1 MSYNDLIKGRISF
14 TNQIYFV
21 TTVTNKRVPLFSNY
35 FVARKI
41 VGEMRK
47 LHDEIYIQSIAWV
60 LMPDH
65 LHWVF
70 QLREKEALSTVMR
83 LFKGRSAKHVNA
95 VLKRRGPIWQRA
107 YFDHAIR
114 DNEDIKEITR
124 YMVAN
129 PLRSG
134 LVENIGDYPYWDAT
148 WL

>member
-1 MSYNDLIKGRISF
+1 MSYNDLLKGRISSS
-14 TNQIYFV
+14 NQIYFI
-21 TTVTNKRVPLFSNY
+21 TTITNKRIPYFSNLS
-35 FVARKI
+35 VARKV

-47 LHDEIYIQSIAWV
+47 LHEDNLVQSIAWV

-65 LHWVF
+65 LHWIF
-70 QLREKEALSTVMR
+70 QLGEKQDLFTVIR
-83 LFKGRSAKHVNA
+83 LFKGRSAKNA
-95 VLKRRGPIWQRA
+95 NEVLRRHGPVWQRA

-114 DNEDIKEITR
+114 DYEDIRKIAS

-134 LVENIGDYPYWDAT
+134 LAENIGDYPYWDEI